1 MSSEKNFFRRWLDG
15 QVDWSAMLEQ
25 EKPAPKAVAQRKL
38 SEDEIRRMKQM
49 EEYNK
54 NRRGC

>member
-25 EKPAPKAVAQRKL
+25 EKPAKKEAAVPYEPHYDAASAREAVEQIGRAHV
-38 SEDEIRRMKQM
+38 
-49 EEYNK
+49 
-54 NRRGC
+54 